1 MFLFLKTQVDART
14 VGPRSN
20 RASSC
25 AVVTQAVGCV
35 SPRTLPQCERIQHP
49 IQWLGESLLFI
60 YVYVYIGCIYIYVPY
75 LYIVHGLHYVYI
87 TRAMDALGDLDDSP
101 LPSSKANSIRLADK
115 VGLWAARGKLSALA
129 GARGP
134 LPQRTVAWGSG
145 A

>member
-1 MFLFLKTQVDART
+1 M
-14 VGPRSN
+14 
-20 RASSC
+20 
-25 AVVTQAVGCV
+25 
-35 SPRTLPQCERIQHP
+35 
-49 IQWLGESLLFI
+49 
-60 YVYVYIGCIYIYVPY
+60 YIYVPY

-115 VGLWAARGKLSALA
+115 LGLWAARGKLSALA